1 MSRCTGS
8 KSQQGLMASSQ
19 LGLQSETVAALHLNK
34 EKMQMFPTGNNIFFF
49 LTFRIESKIFQML
62 IIKS

>member
-34 EKMQMFPTGNNIFFF
+34 KKMQMFPTGNNIFFLRLGLKAKF
-49 LTFRIESKIFQML
+49 SRC
-62 IIKS
+62 

>member
-49 LTFRIESKIFQML
+49 FYV
-62 IIKS
+62 

>member
-49 LTFRIESKIFQML
+49 LRLGLKAKFSRC
-62 IIKS
+62 

>member
-49 LTFRIESKIFQML
+49 TFRIESKIFQML

>member
-49 LTFRIESKIFQML
+49 SYI
-62 IIKS
+62 